1 LTPQELRDRI
11 VNDAAGTALVLDFD
25 GTLAPIV
32 EDPAAARMSPELH
45 QTLASLVRALASVAV
60 VSGRPA
66 AFLGEHVRVP
76 GVRLLGVYGTEEW
89 RDGAA
94 VPDEEAQRWQ
104 PMLDT
109 ARDRIAAALEGHPGL
124 LLEDKGLAVA
134 LHWRNAPNREAAG
147 AYADRVLADI
157 AVETGL
163 AHEPGKFVLEL
174 RPPVALDKGSAVRSI
189 LKDPAV
195 RTIVYAGDDKGD
207 LAAFAAAQE
216 AGGLAVA
223 VDHGEETPQAVR
235 DTADLVIQ
243 GTDAMATWL
252 RELAAALAA

>member
-1 LTPQELRDRI
+1 MTPQQLCERI
-11 VNDAAGTALVLDFD
+11 AADAAGTALVLDFD

-32 EDPAAARMSPELH
+32 DDPAAARMSRGLPEILA
-45 QTLASLVRALASVAV
+45 TLAGALAAVAV

-66 AFLGEHVRVP
+66 AFLGEHAAVD

-89 RDGAA
+89 RDGTA
-94 VPDEEAQRWQ
+94 VANEEAQRWQ
-104 PMLDT
+104 PLLDS

-147 AYADRVLADI
+147 AYVDRLLADI

-163 AHEPGKFVLEL
+163 AREPGKFVLEL
-174 RPPVALDKGSAVRSI
+174 RPPVALDKGSAVGTI
-189 LKDPAV
+189 LEDPAV
-195 RTIVYAGDDKGD
+195 RTVVYAGDDKGD
-207 LAAFAAAQE
+207 LAAFAAARD
-216 AGGLAVA
+216 AGGVAIA
-223 VDHGEETPQAVR
+223 VDHGDETPQEVR
-235 DTADLVIQ
+235 DAADVVID

-252 RELAAALAA
+252 HDLAAALT

>member
-1 LTPQELRDRI
+1 MTPRQLLEEI
-11 VNDAAGTALVLDFD
+11 VADAVGTALVLDFD

-32 EDPAAARMSPELH
+32 EDPAAARMSDGLH
-45 QTLASLVRALASVAV
+45 ETLAALVRGLASVAV

-66 AFLGEHVRVP
+66 VFLGQHAAVP

-89 RDGAA
+89 RNGAA
-94 VPDEEAQRWQ
+94 VPDEETQRWQ

-147 AYADRVLADI
+147 AYVARLLADI

-163 AHEPGKFVLEL
+163 AQEPGKFVLEL

-189 LKDPAV
+189 LKDPTV
-195 RTIVYAGDDKGD
+195 RTVVYAGDDKGD
-207 LAAFAAAQE
+207 LAAFTAARE
-216 AGGLAVA
+216 AGGVAIA
-223 VDHGEETPQAVR
+223 VDHGDETPQELRAA
-235 DTADLVIQ
+235 ADLIIG
-243 GTDAMATWL
+243 GTDAMTIWL
-252 RELAAALAA
+252 RDLAAALP